1 MTPLHFKQIVA
12 MCHSNLIVTTVCHA
26 INEITSRY
34 TSVLLYGYVAH
45 ELWEKQAIISITQAR
60 RGIKCKVN
68 VKCLYSL
75 V

>member
-1 MTPLHFKQIVA
+1 M
-12 MCHSNLIVTTVCHA
+12 CHA

-45 ELWEKQAIISITQAR
+45 ELWEKQAIISITQPR

>member
-1 MTPLHFKQIVA
+1 M
-12 MCHSNLIVTTVCHA
+12 CHA

-75 V
+75 VWLLLSKHEVFDHIVFSVFLR